1 VETSQLTGAGW
12 IIFGVSLVMAAV
24 AFGYV
29 LMSPSKTR
37 VAAWASHYGLTLTE
51 PNQSVV
57 AAYLRK
63 TRLLQLVFTTLGWV
77 ASPLYIGLLG
87 RPSPLGDSWVALAIG
102 GYLVGTVAAEVTYL
116 SRRRAPASV
125 RTAALSPRTPSNY
138 VPAATIWAIRL
149 LPIAMVILAAFY
161 AVIPKDPQR
170 GVDPS
175 ILFLAVSAIVVV
187 AFAMVIDRLL
197 WAVVARPQQATT
209 EDLLAADDAIRA
221 SSIHAL
227 SAAVLAVILLSIGW
241 ALFSVGTVTSIA
253 QVSQVLPWFGV
264 ICDVSALVVWI
275 WVGHLTTWRVRREAS
290 LVAGK

>member
-51 PNQSVV
+51 TNQSVV

-63 TRLLQLVFTTLGWV
+63 TRLLQLVFTTIGWV

-87 RPSPLGDSWVALAIG
+87 RPFPLGDSWVALAVG

-175 ILFLAVSAIVVV
+175 ILFLAVEAIAVV

-227 SAAVLAVILLSIGW
+227 SAAGLALILLSIGW

-253 QVSQVLPWFGV
+253 QVSQVLPWCGV
-264 ICDVSALVVWI
+264 ICDVTALVVWI

>member
-24 AFGYV
+24 AFGCV

-37 VAAWASHYGLTLTE
+37 VAAWASHSGLTLTE
-51 PNQSVV
+51 TNQSVV

-63 TRLLQLVFTTLGWV
+63 TRLLQLVGTTLGWV

-87 RPSPLGDSWVALAIG
+87 RPFPLGDSWVALAVG
-102 GYLVGTVAAEVTYL
+102 GYLVGTVAAEVTYV
-116 SRRRAPASV
+116 SRHRTPASV

-138 VPAATIWAIRL
+138 VPAATIRAIRL

-175 ILFLAVSAIVVV
+175 ILFLAVAAIMVV

-209 EDLLAADDAIRA
+209 EDLLGADDAIRA

-227 SAAVLAVILLSIGW
+227 SAAGLALILLSIGW

-253 QVSQVLPWFGV
+253 QVSQVLPWCGV
-264 ICDVSALVVWI
+264 ICDVMALVVWI